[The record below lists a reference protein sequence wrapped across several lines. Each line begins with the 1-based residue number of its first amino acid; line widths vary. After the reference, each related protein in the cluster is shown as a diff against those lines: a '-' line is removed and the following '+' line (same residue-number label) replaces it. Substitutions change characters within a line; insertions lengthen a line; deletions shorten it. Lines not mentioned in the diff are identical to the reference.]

1 MTEIY
6 PEGVPVFGNTSVRF
20 VAAITSLTAPSLAEI
35 MAAAPASLGITGY
48 LLAENWSP
56 NQDAAKGSGP
66 RRLGNKQVFE
76 RFNTTTIKLDDLRYA
91 YSPQGAAA
99 SDGKK
104 AYETLTEAK
113 VGFFVERLGV
123 DRNVAW
129 AVGQFVNI
137 IPVVLGPQLI
147 AGDTDENGDYTIM
160 QPVSIRAARSD
171 NKALAA

>member
-6 PEGVPVFGNTSVRF
+6 PEGVPVFGNTAVRF

-35 MAAAPASLGITGY
+35 MAAAPASLGVTGY

-56 NQDAAKGSGP
+56 NQDAAKGTSP
-66 RRLGNKQVFE
+66 RRLGQTQVFE
-76 RFNTTTIKLDDLRYA
+76 RFNATTLKLDDLRYA
-91 YSPQGAAA
+91 FSPQGAAA

-104 AYETLTEAK
+104 AYETLTEGK
-113 VGFFVERLGV
+113 IGYFVERLGV
-123 DRNVAW
+123 DRNATW
-129 AVGQFVNI
+129 AIGQFVNI

-147 AGDTDENGDYTIM
+147 AGDTDENGDFTVM

-171 NKALAA
+171 NKALVA